1 MTFAETDK
9 LVKSINRLETWARSM
24 QREINNEEVDE
35 KQVAEYQ
42 KWINNAKQEIFELC
56 TKQSKKGVDD
66 PHESP

>member
-42 KWINNAKQEIFELC
+42 KWIDNVKQEIFEFC
-56 TKQSKKGVDD
+56 TK
-66 PHESP
+66 

>member
-9 LVKSINRLETWARSM
+9 LLKAINYLETWARAM

-42 KWINNAKQEIFELC
+42 KWIDEAKQEIFEFC
-56 TKQSKKGVDD
+56 TK
-66 PHESP
+66 

>member
-42 KWINNAKQEIFELC
+42 KWIDNAKQEIFELC
-56 TKQSKKGVDD
+56 TK
-66 PHESP
+66 

>member
-9 LVKSINRLETWARSM
+9 LVKAINRLETWARSM

-42 KWINNAKQEIFELC
+42 KC
-56 TKQSKKGVDD
+56 GGR
-66 PHESP
+66 

>member
-1 MTFAETDK
+1 
-9 LVKSINRLETWARSM
+9 M

-56 TKQSKKGVDD
+56 TK
-66 PHESP
+66 

>member
-56 TKQSKKGVDD
+56 TK
-66 PHESP
+66 